1 MQTAVGAPVTA
12 PGQVGQPAPALVAL
26 PWLQAQVLVQAQ
38 AQAQVRA
45 QASVLARAQAREP
58 PPAPWAL
65 AVAAASPRRSA
76 SWAPILAAAA
86 SSLSNASER
95 ARPTGFFVRGARS
108 ARWVWFATGLMC
120 FWQTNSK
127 NCSPKLC

>member
-1 MQTAVGAPVTA
+1 MTA
-12 PGQVGQPAPALVAL
+12 PGQLGQPAPALVAL

-38 AQAQVRA
+38 AQAQVLA

-65 AVAAASPRRSA
+65 AAVAAVSPRRSA

-86 SSLSNASER
+86 SSLPNASV
-95 ARPTGFFVRGARS
+95 AFLALGFCGIGLPRTPAPGATPEDDRGEKA
-108 ARWVWFATGLMC
+108 
-120 FWQTNSK
+120 
-127 NCSPKLC
+127 

>member
-95 ARPTGFFVRGARS
+95 ARPTGFCCAKCQVRAGFGSRYS
-108 ARWVWFATGLMC
+108 AHGVFRL
-120 FWQTNSK
+120 K
-127 NCSPKLC
+127 